1 MQLII
6 HKSMGHLKTAY
17 GPRPPAKTFAFF
29 FGSVSLSESRFF
41 FPPSVSSSVVSF
53 FPVFFHFCRQPFCP
67 FLFCNAPVSPH
78 ASHHSAKRMCT
89 SHTAHLAPSSD
100 KAPSSKP
107 HIYNMPRE
115 RGCFFFFSLSLSV
128 PFSQRMSALP
138 VAQQHAFGTSCVE
151 AINSR
156 ASFLFCFRR
165 NCFTISSCT
174 SQKLYFGNFISI
186 HSLGRARNGKKRVT

>member
-1 MQLII
+1 MWHFVHGLL
-6 HKSMGHLKTAY
+6 LK
-17 GPRPPAKTFAFF
+17 PLPSSSVAFH
-29 FGSVSLSESRFF
+29 SVS
-41 FPPSVSSSVVSF
+41 PVSSSVVSF

-67 FLFCNAPVSPH
+67 FSLLFCNAPVSPH
-78 ASHHSAKRMCT
+78 ASHHNAQRMCT

-115 RGCFFFFSLSLSV
+115 RGCFVFFLSLSF
-128 PFSQRMSALP
+128 PFSQRMSAVP

-174 SQKLYFGNFISI
+174 IYYYSKICGLSGNLMLHLMGPVSRSRFLSL
-186 HSLGRARNGKKRVT
+186 HSEVFETMNCSP